1 MNRFDR
7 LRVLLVDDSA
17 DMRALLRG
25 ILGGLGIRDVVEA
38 ADAETCFAAMR
49 DTPPDIVFIDWM
61 MEPVDGLELTR
72 RIRNDTNSPNI
83 YVPIIMVTGHSEP
96 ERVKAARDAGITE
109 FLVKPVSPRSVVQRL
124 VAIIEHPR
132 PFVRTPT
139 YFGPDRRRQNKPFDG
154 PDRRRSKRAA
164 KLASLELEMKEEA

>member
-17 DMRALLRG
+17 DMRALMRG
-25 ILGGLGIRDVVEA
+25 ILGGLGVRDVVEA
-38 ADAETCFAAMR
+38 ADAEACFAAMR
-49 DTPPDIVFIDWM
+49 GTPPDLAFVDWL

-72 RIRNDTNSPNI
+72 RIRNDANSPNV
-83 YVPIIMVTGHSEP
+83 YLPIVMVTGHSEP
-96 ERVKAARDAGITE
+96 ERVKAARDAGVTE
-109 FLVKPVSPRSVVQRL
+109 FLVKPVSSRSVFQRL
-124 VAIIEHPR
+124 VAIIEQPR

-154 PDRRRSKRAA
+154 PDRRRSKRGGQAA
-164 KLASLELEMKEEA
+164 APELEMKEEA